1 MSRVERVI
9 LVQKF
14 HKSGLDLI
22 VERFHPI
29 IDVFGSEFHPFS
41 KRFLRFQ
48 PIVGRF
54 KVEWGHFAW
63 GEERF
68 HPRGHF
74 KRDHFAWGEERF
86 HPRGHFAWG
95 EERFHPIIGHLG
107 SQFRSIVEDFG
118 DYQDLGSLDGVSDFR
133 GGSELLGCHFC
144 IANVLGMSSQTGSDS
159 ATKLGSVHLF
169 SVTADIMAVSALA
182 TLQPMSR
189 FSRCVGEVLV

>member
-1 MSRVERVI
+1 MSRVERDI

-14 HKSGLDLI
+14 HKSGSDLT

-54 KVEWGHFAW
+54 KVEWGHSAW

-74 KRDHFAWGEERF
+74 Q
-86 HPRGHFAWG
+86 RGHFAWG

-107 SQFRSIVEDFG
+107 SKFHSIVEDFG
-118 DYQDLGSLDGVSDFR
+118 DYQDLGSLDGVSDSR
-133 GGSELLGCHFC
+133 GGSELFLHHRLSLIWMAHPRLGRR
-144 IANVLGMSSQTGSDS
+144 A
-159 ATKLGSVHLF
+159 KLSLSF
-169 SVTADIMAVSALA
+169 RSI
-182 TLQPMSR
+182 
-189 FSRCVGEVLV
+189 CVGNPATNEQIPTLWQANYFA